1 MNDVDIVNRIN
12 RPQNVRCR
20 QTSYIWGAA
29 TVASDKGSTTIGVRG
44 HSGDVL
50 WLYHDRWF
58 VS

>member
-12 RPQNVRCR
+12 RHPKCTMSADIIHLV
-20 QTSYIWGAA
+20 SAI
-29 TVASDKGSTTIGVRG
+29 VASDKGSTTIGGRG